1 MLMNDSG
8 VENKTDSMIE
18 HVKENRRAK
27 RK

>member
-1 MLMNDSG
+1 MNDSG

-18 HVKENRRAK
+18 HVKEKRRAK